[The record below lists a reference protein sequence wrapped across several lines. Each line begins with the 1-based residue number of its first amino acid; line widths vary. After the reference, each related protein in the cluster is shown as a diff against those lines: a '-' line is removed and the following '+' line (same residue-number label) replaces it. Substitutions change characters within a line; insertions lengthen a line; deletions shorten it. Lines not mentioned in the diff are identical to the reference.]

1 VREGEDGRER
11 QVRKWGIIGEG
22 DREGKME
29 ILNAIMYE
37 SEIEG
42 GRDRERKREKEEERM
57 RNRERGERE
66 GGRVL

>member
-1 VREGEDGRER
+1 MREGEDGRER

-42 GRDRERKREKEEERM
+42 RREREERERGKKRKRE
-57 RNRERGERE
+57 
-66 GGRVL
+66 